1 MAVAKIQFI
10 SLGLAPVQRYET
22 VSDIL
27 KYPDE
32 ALLANFTWQLSE
44 ETLLRHRR
52 LRTRVIREW

>member
-10 SLGLAPVQRYET
+10 GLGLAPIQKYET

-32 ALLANFTWQLSE
+32 ALLATFTWQLSE
-44 ETLLRHRR
+44 ETRHRR